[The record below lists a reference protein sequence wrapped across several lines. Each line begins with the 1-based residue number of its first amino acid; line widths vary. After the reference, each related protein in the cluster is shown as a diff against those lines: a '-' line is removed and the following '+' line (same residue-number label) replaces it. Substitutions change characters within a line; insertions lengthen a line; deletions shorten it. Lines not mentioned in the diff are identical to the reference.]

1 MFFKKKYKYVFA
13 VIPLMI
19 LFRPFLFFCGK
30 NEVNEPVASTFLTN
44 MFGGSYGRDKVEITL
59 AVQSLAAITI
69 IIILLSDYISGDI
82 KENGEYIFTRLI
94 NKKVWYL
101 KKCINMFFYC
111 LMGVVI
117 TVVPYAVMSA
127 VTSQQSLRKTDIA
140 VILQTII
147 MLSVFSFFCCQV
159 INVISMKIDVNVAVL
174 IMYSIIAVSLIIV
187 YAAQSIKNKYIAMNI
202 LKFNIISNVVVS
214 WNFSQSFVLWGMFYF
229 ICINILIFIVGSKV
243 VENIEIGIRRR
254 E

>member
-1 MFFKKKYKYVFA
+1 MNKF
-13 VIPLMI
+13 
-19 LFRPFLFFCGK
+19 
-30 NEVNEPVASTFLTN
+30 
-44 MFGGSYGRDKVEITL
+44 
-59 AVQSLAAITI
+59 